1 MMETKGILP
10 NINSDSYQHIHDSP
24 RGINITSQAEVE
36 LGDNSALLDDSADA
50 SNDTADKDMESLPEM
65 LDDAITSKNG
75 FSHDEKSDAEIESN
89 DSMDIPKAIVETPLV
104 PNTELSKNIK
114 KSEDSIH
121 TVDEDGLAAK
131 AVQGDDI
138 GNAKNQSNNK
148 NVKSSYVLAES
159 SDAAAET
166 EAKEND
172 TLEEGNEE
180 ITNVPN
186 NDRDLEMEP
195 KPTVSAI
202 NTTTPEIVDV
212 EDSDE
217 ENDNSDEDDLKDEDS
232 DDETG
237 N

>member
-10 NINSDSYQHIHDSP
+10 NINSDSYQHIHESP

-75 FSHDEKSDAEIESN
+75 FSHDEKSDTEIESN
-89 DSMDIPKAIVETPLV
+89 DSMDIPKAIVEIPVV
-104 PNTELSKNIK
+104 PNTELSKNIQ
-114 KSEDSIH
+114 KSEDSLN
-121 TVDEDGLAAK
+121 TVNVDGLTANK
-131 AVQGDDI
+131 DEI
-138 GNAKNQSNNK
+138 NNAKNLSNNK
-148 NVKSSYVLAES
+148 NVNSSDVLAES
-159 SDAAAET
+159 SNAPAET
-166 EAKEND
+166 QSNEN
-172 TLEEGNEE
+172 EEGENEE
-180 ITNVPN
+180 ITSVPN
-186 NDRDLEMEP
+186 RDRDLEIEQRQ
-195 KPTVSAI
+195 TGSAI
-202 NTTTPEIVDV
+202 KTSTPEIVDV

-217 ENDNSDEDDLKDEDS
+217 ENDNSDEESDLKDEDS

>member
-10 NINSDSYQHIHDSP
+10 NINSDSYQHIHESS

-36 LGDNSALLDDSADA
+36 LGDNSALLDDSAEA

-75 FSHDEKSDAEIESN
+75 FSHDEKCDTEIESN
-89 DSMDIPKAIVETPLV
+89 DSIDIPKEIVETPLV
-104 PNTELSKNIK
+104 PKSDSSKNMQ
-114 KSEDSIH
+114 KSENIVH
-121 TVDEDGLAAK
+121 TVDEDKSAANV
-131 AVQGDDI
+131 VQDDA
-138 GNAKNQSNNK
+138 NAQNHRNNK
-148 NVKSSYVLAES
+148 KVNARDVLHES
-159 SDAAAET
+159 SDAAEET
-166 EAKEND
+166 EATEND
-172 TLEEGNEE
+172 TQEEENEE

-186 NDRDLEMEP
+186 DDRDLEMEP

-202 NTTTPEIVDV
+202 NKATPEIVDV